1 MFTNV
6 KNKLFTF
13 VNQKKAM
20 DYLQLATQYLEPKL
34 KGKYIHLDTI
44 LPILKSLNSDFE
56 ITEIGKSVQG
66 RAIHQVKI
74 GVGTTKILIWSQMH
88 GNESTTTKGLFDF
101 FNFLQSDN
109 EIAKRIKSDYTLIC
123 IPMLN
128 PDGAFLY
135 TRENANK
142 VDLNRDAL
150 NATQLE
156 MQVLH
161 NIYKSFQ
168 PDYCYNLHDQRTIFG
183 TEGFNLP
190 ATVSFLSPA
199 YNEEREYNEV
209 RLKAIHIINNMNN
222 ALQLYIPNQVGRFDD
237 SYNVNCT
244 GDYFT
249 TQNTPTIL
257 FEAGHYKDDYNRDIV
272 RKFIFIS
279 LLSSFDG
286 SYENVIVDK
295 ELKEYLNIPQNNK
308 CFYDFIYK
316 NVKIIDNNVEKII
329 NFAAQYTE
337 VIENGQLKFVATI
350 AKIEDLQ
357 NFKGHLEY
365 DCEEG
370 LFSSSNG
377 IHFPVL
383 EEKADF
389 FINNL
394 TEFNNGV
401 KII

>member
-6 KNKLFTF
+6 KYKLFTF

-20 DYLQLATQYLEPKL
+20 DYLQLATQYLESKL
-34 KGKYIHLDTI
+34 KGRYIHLDTI
-44 LPILKSLNSDFE
+44 LPILESLNSDFE
-56 ITEIGKSVQG
+56 ITEIGKSVQE
-66 RAIHQVKI
+66 REIYQVKT
-74 GVGTTKILIWSQMH
+74 GTGKTKILMWSQMH

-109 EIAKRIKSDYTLIC
+109 EIANRIKNEYTLLC

-135 TRENANK
+135 TRENANTI
-142 VDLNRDAL
+142 DLNRDAF
-150 NATQLE
+150 NATQPE

-161 NIYKSFQ
+161 SVCKSFQ

-199 YNEEREYNEV
+199 FNEEREYNDV
-209 RLKAIHIINNMNN
+209 RLKAIHIINKMNN
-222 ALQLYIPNQVGRFDD
+222 ALQQYIPNQVGRFDD

-257 FEAGHYKDDYNRDIV
+257 FEAGHYANDYDRDIV
-272 RKFIFIS
+272 RNYIFIS
-279 LLSSFDG
+279 LLSSFDV
-286 SYENVIVDK
+286 SYENVIVDN
-295 ELKEYLNIPQNNK
+295 ELMDYLKIPQNNK

-316 NVKIIDNNVEKII
+316 NVKIIDNSEEKII

-337 VIENGQLKFVATI
+337 VVQDGQLKFVARI
-350 AKIEDLQ
+350 DKIDDLQ
-357 NFKGHLEY
+357 DFKGHLEY
-365 DCEEG
+365 DCKNG
-370 LFSSSNG
+370 VYSSNG
-377 IHFPVL
+377 FSYPVVG
-383 EEKADF
+383 ENADF

>member
-1 MFTNV
+1 
-6 KNKLFTF
+6 
-13 VNQKKAM
+13 M
-20 DYLQLATQYLEPKL
+20 DYLQLATQHLEPKL
-34 KGKYIHLDTI
+34 VGKYIHLDSV
-44 LPILKSLNSDFE
+44 LPILQTLDSDFE

-66 RAIHQVKI
+66 REIYQVKI
-74 GVGTTKILIWSQMH
+74 GTGTTKILMWSQMH

-109 EIAKRIKSDYTLIC
+109 EIANRIKLDYTLLC

-142 VDLNRDAL
+142 VDLNRDAF
-150 NATQLE
+150 NATQPE
-156 MQVLH
+156 MQILH
-161 NIYKSFQ
+161 SIYKSFQ

-199 YNEEREYNEV
+199 FNESREYNDV
-209 RLKAIHIINNMNN
+209 RLKAIQIINKMNSV
-222 ALQLYIPNQVGRFDD
+222 LQCYIPNQVGRFDD
-237 SYNVNCT
+237 GYNVNCT

-257 FEAGHYKDDYNRDIV
+257 FEAGHFAGDYDRDIV
-272 RKFIFIS
+272 RKYIFIS
-279 LLSSFDG
+279 LLSSFSV

-295 ELKEYLNIPQNNK
+295 ELNEYLNIPQNNK

-316 NVKIIDNNVEKII
+316 NVKIIENNVEKII
-329 NFAAQYTE
+329 NFAAQYSE
-337 VIENGQLKFVATI
+337 VVVEGHLKFIATI
-350 AKIEDLQ
+350 VNIDELD
-357 NFKGHLEY
+357 NYKGHIEY

-370 LFSSSNG
+370 LFQSKGFHNP
-377 IHFPVL
+377 IL
-383 EEKADF
+383 NEKANF

>member
-1 MFTNV
+1 
-6 KNKLFTF
+6 
-13 VNQKKAM
+13 M
-20 DYLQLATQYLEPKL
+20 DYLQLATQFLEPKL
-34 KGKYIHLDTI
+34 QGKYIYLDSI
-44 LPILKSLNSDFE
+44 LPILQTLDSDFE

-66 RAIHQVKI
+66 RGIHQVKI
-74 GVGTTKILIWSQMH
+74 GKGKTKILMWSQMH

-101 FNFLQSDN
+101 FNFLKSDS
-109 EIAKRIKSDYTLIC
+109 EIANRIKSDYTLLF

-142 VDLNRDAL
+142 VDLNRDAF
-150 NATQLE
+150 NATQPE
-156 MQVLH
+156 MQILH
-161 NIYKSFQ
+161 SIYKSFQ

-199 YNEEREYNEV
+199 FNESRDYNDV
-209 RLKAIHIINNMNN
+209 RLKAIHVINKMNSV
-222 ALQLYIPNQVGRFDD
+222 LQCYIPNQVGRFDD
-237 SYNVNCT
+237 GYNVNCT

-249 TQNTPTIL
+249 TQNTPTVL
-257 FEAGHYKDDYNRDIV
+257 FEAGHFVGDYDRDIV

-279 LLSSFDG
+279 LLSSFSD

-295 ELKEYLNIPQNNK
+295 ELNDYLNIPQNNK

-316 NVKIIDNNVEKII
+316 NVKIIENNVEKII
-329 NFAAQYTE
+329 NFAAQYSE
-337 VIENGQLKFVATI
+337 VVIEGRLKFIATI
-350 AKIEDLQ
+350 VNIDGLD
-357 NFKGHLEY
+357 NYKGHIEY

-370 LFSSSNG
+370 LFQSKGLHNP
-377 IHFPVL
+377 IL
-383 EEKADF
+383 NEKADF

>member
-6 KNKLFTF
+6 KLKLFTF
-13 VNQKKAM
+13 VNQNKAM

-34 KGKYIHLDTI
+34 KGKYIHLETI
-44 LPILKSLNSDFE
+44 LPVLKSLNPDFE
-56 ITEIGKSVQG
+56 ITEIGKSVQE
-66 RAIHQVKI
+66 RVIHQVKI
-74 GVGTTKILIWSQMH
+74 GTGKTKILMWSQMH

-101 FNFLQSDN
+101 FNFLQSDS
-109 EIAKRIKSDYTLIC
+109 EIANRIKSEYTLLC

-142 VDLNRDAL
+142 VDLNRDAF
-150 NATQLE
+150 NATQPE

-161 NIYKSFQ
+161 SVYKSFQ

-190 ATVSFLSPA
+190 ATISFLSPA
-199 YNEEREYNEV
+199 YNEEREYNDV
-209 RLKAIHIINNMNN
+209 RLKAIHIINKMNI
-222 ALQLYIPNQVGRFDD
+222 ALQLYIPNQIGRFDD
-237 SYNVNCT
+237 GYNINCT

-257 FEAGHYKDDYNRDIV
+257 FEAGHYEDDYDRDVV
-272 RKFIFIS
+272 RKYVFIS
-279 LLSSFDG
+279 LLSSFDA
-286 SYENVIVDK
+286 SYENVIVNK
-295 ELKEYLNIPQNNK
+295 ELNNYLKIPQNNK

-316 NVKIIDNNVEKII
+316 NVKIIDNSEEKII

-337 VIENGQLKFVATI
+337 VVQNGQLKFVASI
-350 AKIEDLQ
+350 VKIDDLQ
-357 NFKGHLEY
+357 DFKGHLEY
-365 DCEEG
+365 DCANG
-370 LFSSSNG
+370 LFESKG
-377 IHFPVL
+377 RYFPKL
-383 EEKADF
+383 EDKADF